1 MIFNK
6 RQQEDTTWLSVSD
19 LMTVLMAIFLIIAVL
34 VTISS
39 TERLGQ
45 IETTMDYINEKEKE
59 LCRDLEKNIFGEKSI
74 FRDYERGK
82 HISIQCNPIK
92 VIFTHKDMLFEKGD
106 EKLKPEFENL
116 LKVFWPLYIKT
127 VKDSYI
133 SPIIDEIRIEG
144 HTDPDFKGG
153 SDGWAPY
160 TWNIDLSQK
169 RSREVVRFI
178 YNYERDNKIEIENL
192 RWLEKRLTA
201 NGLSFSR
208 PLEYKGGECKE
219 VVDLEQILDD
229 PIKLPG
235 DDEEKS
241 KDCSRRVEIVLRT
254 NSLKIFKMLE
264 EGLKLDG
271 KGRLQSS

>member
-45 IETTMDYINEKEKE
+45 IEETMDYINEKEKE
-59 LCRDLEKNIFGEKSI
+59 LCRDLGKNIFGEKNI

-82 HISIQCNPIK
+82 DIKIQCNPIK
-92 VIFTHKDMLFEKGD
+92 IIFTHEDFEFVTN
-106 EKLKPEFENL
+106 EHSLKEEFKNL
-116 LKVFWPLYIKT
+116 LKHFWPLYIET

-133 SPIIDEIRIEG
+133 YPIIDEIRIEG
-144 HTDPDFKGG
+144 HADPDYTRGNEDWK
-153 SDGWAPY
+153 PY
-160 TWNIDLSQK
+160 TYNIDLSQK
-169 RSREVVRFI
+169 RSREVLMFI
-178 YNYERDNKIEIENL
+178 YNFELDRKIAIKDL
-192 RWLEKRLTA
+192 RWIEKRLTA
-201 NGLSFSR
+201 NGLSYSR
-208 PLEYKGGECKE
+208 PLEYRDGECKQ
-219 VVDLEQILDD
+219 VDLEKILDY

-235 DDEEKS
+235 ENEQKS

-254 NSLKIFKMLE
+254 NSLEIFKLLE
-264 EGLKLDG
+264 EGLKLDD